1 MRNLKKLLNLKP
13 WLTIPDAARHLSVQF
28 DDDVSEADVLRLGLD
43 RHLTLSVD
51 FVNHAY
57 GRPGR
62 LVPISKAKR
71 STIPSLETG
80 EPFTFLHGY
89 LLDGTSVIEWEEDKI
104 MSMAG
109 VWDLAMV
116 SAEKIDVEHRYQNL
130 TGGPPVELCCLD
142 GPIVCRGD
150 GLYCEVRNR
159 FSDEELSS
167 FSSKGGKSSPST
179 EEPSYKQ
186 NARERSDAGNYFPA
200 AALPDDSVLVVR
212 TSALRE
218 LETFVSQQ
226 EQPPEKP
233 IERRERT
240 SLLVII
246 AALAK
251 MAKIDFTKPSA
262 AAIAIETQTELM
274 GTRVASRTI
283 ENHLNRI
290 PEALESRE
298 GK

>member
-1 MRNLKKLLNLKP
+1 MWNLKKLLNLKP
-13 WLTIPDAARHLSVQF
+13 WLTLPDAARHLSILF
-28 DDDVSEADVLRLGLD
+28 GEDVSEADVLRLGLD

-51 FVNHAY
+51 FVNRAY

-62 LVPISKAKR
+62 LVPLSEAKR
-71 STIPSLETG
+71 DTIPSMDG
-80 EPFTFLHGY
+80 DGPITFLVGHR
-89 LLDGTSVIEWEEDKI
+89 LDDNSVIEWEDKI
-104 MSMAG
+104 ISMAG

-116 SAEKIDVEHRYQNL
+116 SAETIDVEHRYQQL
-130 TGGPPVELCCLD
+130 TGGPSVDLCCLD
-142 GPIVCRGD
+142 GPIVFCGD
-150 GLYCEVRNR
+150 GLYCEVRLR
-159 FSDEELSS
+159 FSDEAISR
-167 FSSKGGKSSPST
+167 FSSKGDKSSTSSK
-179 EEPSYKQ
+179 EPNYKRH
-186 NARERSDAGNYFPA
+186 ARERADPLNYYPA
-200 AALPDDSVLVVR
+200 AALPEDSVFVVR
-212 TSALRE
+212 TSALKE
-218 LETFVSQQ
+218 LEAVVSQR

-251 MAKIDFTKPSA
+251 MAKIDVKKPSA

-274 GTRVASRTI
+274 GTRVAARTI